1 MKNTTIWSAL
11 FATLLCTQIHAE
23 VTQQATPSKTAN
35 TSTIATPSDKTSPT
49 PSLNQTTPIIQT
61 TTESQQKLPTL
72 PAQPTNQNQTIQ
84 QIPPVHELS
93 AQPIN
98 CDYKIPAETKKIDPS
113 LVMTWAENA
122 SVQSFSFDP
131 MSIDTQIQK
140 LQACFTEQGWTG
152 FNSALLKS
160 GNIEAIKSQKL
171 TVSSQ
176 INGQNQITESKDNQW
191 KITLPLEV
199 VYQNDKEKL
208 TQLLDI
214 NLTIGRK
221 ISGDLG
227 IMQMVATPRIPVTT
241 KPTQANTSAATPT
254 TPGTAPSST
263 PNATTPTAS
272 TTGTVTPSTSIP
284 TGQNMVFYCTV
295 SSAMATSMPVLVNC
309 AF

>member
-61 TTESQQKLPTL
+61 TTES
-72 PAQPTNQNQTIQ
+72 IQ

-272 TTGTVTPSTSIP
+272 TTGTVTPSTSIQQQP
-284 TGQNMVFYCTV
+284 PASTASTTSTPN
-295 SSAMATSMPVLVNC
+295 SSN
-309 AF
+309 